1 MKRTLIE
8 IIVAL
13 LLVSWG
19 AVTTTTTTYQ
29 TKRVKELKEQ
39 VKFQNA
45 VIDSLITLPRKTFE
59 VKLNVSDNSKTTLNA
74 RKQSGEIIF
83 PNTKTYELK
92 IDSLTISLLN
102 EVKKYHK

>member
-1 MKRTLIE
+1 MKRLMIE
-8 IIVAL
+8 LFIAF

-19 AVTTTTTTYQ
+19 AIATTTANYQ
-29 TKRVKELKEQ
+29 TKRVKELREQ
-39 VKFQNA
+39 VKFQNE

-92 IDSLTISLLN
+92 IDSLTIKQIN
-102 EVKKYHK
+102 KQ